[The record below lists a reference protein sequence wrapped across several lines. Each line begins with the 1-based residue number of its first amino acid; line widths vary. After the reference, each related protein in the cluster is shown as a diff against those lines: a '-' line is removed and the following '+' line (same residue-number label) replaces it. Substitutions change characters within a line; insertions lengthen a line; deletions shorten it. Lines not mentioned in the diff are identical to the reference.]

1 MSLWQE
7 VLTTAL
13 VGTQRRSLSLNSP
26 TGQLGDLLSH
36 LNPSDPE
43 GLLLSAAAAIS
54 LYQQAGQLPV
64 KDNQPLPDLCPPD
77 ELPCCSIC
85 AGQHLRL
92 MLLKERQKL
101 LPEWLSAAAKA
112 KKRASEY
119 CLPGLL
125 ELGRNSRPLRFAI
138 LPVLG
143 KRGRWL
149 AAQNPDWDY
158 VVSEDIEETWKT
170 GSGAARQLLV
180 QQLRIENPADAR
192 ERVAAIW
199 EQEKSDE
206 RLAFIETFH
215 TSLSMDDEPFLEA
228 ALDDRRKEVRQKAAQ
243 LLAHLPQSRLCQRMS
258 QQVRSSLILKEKR
271 NRLHLDF
278 TLSEATDQELTRD
291 GIDFKQPPHLLGEKA
306 WKILQIVAATPLSVW
321 YEIKGELPSE
331 WIQAAKRSEWDRTL
345 IDGWAVAALRQQ
357 NVEWVEAL
365 LSVHGNF
372 NGYLV
377 PSDKLSQ
384 GLIGILS
391 PEQRNAFFLRL
402 LQSSSAP
409 FDSKHPAFLLV
420 CQYRYPWSVE
430 LSRAVIEGIQRYL
443 TSTKNSY
450 DWSLQSAF
458 KDFACYIAPSLA
470 PELLATLPAM
480 VVEQSGWA
488 SYWRDAIDEF
498 LSLLNFRSEMLKEF
512 ED

>member
-43 GLLLSAAAAIS
+43 GVLLSAAAAIS

-170 GSGAARQLLV
+170 GSGAARQLLL
-180 QQLRIENPADAR
+180 QQLRTENPADAR

-278 TLSEATDQELTRD
+278 TLSEATD
-291 GIDFKQPPHLLGEKA
+291 
-306 WKILQIVAATPLSVW
+306 
-321 YEIKGELPSE
+321 
-331 WIQAAKRSEWDRTL
+331 
-345 IDGWAVAALRQQ
+345 
-357 NVEWVEAL
+357 
-365 LSVHGNF
+365 
-372 NGYLV
+372 
-377 PSDKLSQ
+377 
-384 GLIGILS
+384 
-391 PEQRNAFFLRL
+391 
-402 LQSSSAP
+402 
-409 FDSKHPAFLLV
+409 
-420 CQYRYPWSVE
+420 
-430 LSRAVIEGIQRYL
+430 
-443 TSTKNSY
+443 
-450 DWSLQSAF
+450 
-458 KDFACYIAPSLA
+458 
-470 PELLATLPAM
+470 
-480 VVEQSGWA
+480 
-488 SYWRDAIDEF
+488 
-498 LSLLNFRSEMLKEF
+498 
-512 ED
+512 